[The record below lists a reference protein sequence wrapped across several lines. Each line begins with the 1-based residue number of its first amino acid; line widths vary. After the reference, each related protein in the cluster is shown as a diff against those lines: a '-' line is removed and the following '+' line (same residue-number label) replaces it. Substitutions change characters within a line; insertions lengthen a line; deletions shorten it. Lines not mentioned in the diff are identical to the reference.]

1 MKLEGVKVVDLSVF
15 LPGPYLTMALADHG
29 AEVIKVEPP
38 GEGDP
43 GRHIGLS
50 DGPSTV
56 FFRNVNRGKKSA
68 LIDLKTPQ
76 GREALLQ
83 LCDTADVFV
92 ESFRPGVM
100 QRLGV
105 DYATVSARNPRIVYC
120 SISAFGQDGPYRD
133 RPAHDLA
140 TMALAGA
147 IGLTLGRDGAPAIPG
162 VAVADIVSSLQAL
175 SGVLMALYRR
185 DRTGR
190 GDYIDVAMQHA
201 ALAALPNVMGA
212 AMSGQPQPNP
222 KHERSTG
229 GSAFYQV
236 YETADGRHLVLG
248 AQELKFVRT
257 LLERLCH
264 SDLVPLCEQGPGPH
278 QAPVIAFLQ
287 GIFREK
293 PLADWRIWFEGM
305 DVSFA
310 PVNTLREAIDDPN
323 VRARGLILKDDL
335 GREHIAPVV
344 RYLDEPAQPSL
355 REPELGEHNRAI
367 ERALIVP
374 IELLDPDDV
383 AVVAACLQASDE
395 GPFFPDWEFQ
405 TLFGVERSELRRV
418 RMRWPNVS
426 LTEETVYVSVMN
438 SVCHLLVYPHGE
450 EEALL
455 RYVPEGRDRIQRLG
469 HKLNARLS

>member
-43 GRHIGLS
+43 VRHVGLS

-56 FFRNVNRGKKSA
+56 FFRNVNRGKKSVV
-68 LIDLKTPQ
+68 LDLKTPE
-76 GREALLQ
+76 GREALLK

-92 ESFRPGVM
+92 ESYRPGVM
-100 QRLGV
+100 QRLGI
-105 DYATVSARNPRIVYC
+105 DYATVAARNPRIVYC

-147 IGLTLGRDGAPAIPG
+147 LSITLGGDGAPAMPG
-162 VAVADIVSSLQAL
+162 VAVADMVSALQAL

-185 DRTGR
+185 ERTGR

-201 ALAALPNVMGA
+201 ALATLPNVMGA
-212 AMSGQPQPNP
+212 AMSGAPQPDP

-229 GSAFYQV
+229 GSAFYQI
-236 YETADGRHLVLG
+236 YETEDGRHLVLG
-248 AQELKFVRT
+248 AQELKFVQN
-257 LLERLCH
+257 LLGRLGRP
-264 SDLVPLCEQGPGPH
+264 DLVPLCERGPGPH
-278 QAPVIAFLQ
+278 QRPVIEFLQ
-287 GIFREK
+287 GVFREK
-293 PLADWRIWFEGM
+293 PLEHWRAWFEDQ

-310 PVNTLREAIDDPN
+310 PVNTLREALDDPSI
-323 VRARGLILKDDL
+323 RARGLILKDRL
-335 GREHIAPVV
+335 GREHVAPVV
-344 RYLDEPAQPSL
+344 RFLDEPAQPRL
-355 REPELGEHNRAI
+355 REPTLGEHNRSI
-367 ERALIVP
+367 EHALTVP
-374 IELLDPDDV
+374 IELLAPDDI
-383 AVVAACLQASDE
+383 ALIAACLLASDE

-405 TLFGVERSELRRV
+405 TLFGVERGELRRV

-426 LTEETVYVSVMN
+426 LIEETVYVSVMN
-438 SVCHLLVYPHGE
+438 SIVHLLAYPHRE

-455 RYVPEGRDRIQRLG
+455 RYVPEGRDRIRRLAD
-469 HKLNARLS
+469 KLNARLS

>member
-1 MKLEGVKVVDLSVF
+1 MTRMKLEGLKVVDLSVF

-29 AEVIKVEPP
+29 AEVIKIEPP

-68 LIDLKTPQ
+68 VIDLKSGE
-76 GREALLQ
+76 GREALLR

-92 ESFRPGVM
+92 ESYRPGVM

-140 TMALAGA
+140 TMALSGA
-147 IGLTLGRDGAPAIPG
+147 LSITLGRDGAPAMPG

-185 DRTGR
+185 ERTGR
-190 GDYIDVAMQHA
+190 GDHIDVAMHHA

-229 GSAFYQV
+229 GSAFYQI

-248 AQELKFVRT
+248 AQEIKFVRN
-257 LLERLCH
+257 LLGKLGRP
-264 SDLVPLCEQGPGPH
+264 DLVPLCERGPGPH
-278 QAPVIAFLQ
+278 QQPVVEFLQ
-287 GIFREK
+287 GVFRER
-293 PLADWRIWFEGM
+293 PLAHWRTWFEGF

-310 PVNTLREAIDDPN
+310 PVNTLREALDDAN
-323 VRARGLILKDDL
+323 VRARGLVLTDDL

-344 RYLDEPAQPSL
+344 RFLHEPAEPAL
-355 REPELGEHNRAI
+355 REP
-367 ERALIVP
+367 
-374 IELLDPDDV
+374 
-383 AVVAACLQASDE
+383 
-395 GPFFPDWEFQ
+395 
-405 TLFGVERSELRRV
+405 
-418 RMRWPNVS
+418 
-426 LTEETVYVSVMN
+426 
-438 SVCHLLVYPHGE
+438 
-450 EEALL
+450 
-455 RYVPEGRDRIQRLG
+455 
-469 HKLNARLS
+469 KLNDRD